1 MKLIYCFIVTCFFAA
16 CSTRQATNFIVK
28 GTLKN
33 SSAKWVY
40 LEEDVAGSPQPVVV
54 DSALLGKD
62 GSFKL
67 QSMTKE
73 QTLYSLRAEKE
84 PFPFALLINDSHD
97 ITVTAD
103 LANKQTP
110 YTVTGSAA
118 SNAMIEY
125 DKNIDQ
131 QAQQIAIT
139 GKQTDS
145 MMKASLPDSVINITY
160 SQYLNNVQNLKTY
173 TQGEIQKSNSPVL
186 TLYILGAYQRM
197 TANLNIKGFT
207 DTEVADIINKSSAK
221 FPNSTVLNDLKSKLR
236 PKKAPDFTLPDTSG
250 KSVSLASFRG
260 KYVLVDFWA
269 SWCGPCRNEN
279 PNVVKAYNQYK
290 GKNFTILGV
299 SLDQNKDAWKKA
311 IRDDKLEWTQV
322 SDLKFWNSEP
332 AALYNVSGIPYNFLI
347 DPNGNIIAEDLRG
360 PDLYAML
367 DKVLK

>member
-1 MKLIYCFIVTCFFAA
+1 MKIIYCLIVTSCIAA
-16 CSTRQATNFIVK
+16 CSSRQATNFIVK

-33 SSAKWVY
+33 STAKWVY

-54 DSALLGKD
+54 DSTTLGKD

-67 QSMTKE
+67 QSLTKE
-73 QTLYSLRAEKE
+73 QTLYSIRAEKE

-97 ITVTAD
+97 ITVSAD
-103 LANKQTP
+103 LLNKKTP
-110 YTVTGSAA
+110 YTVTGSTA
-118 SNAMIEY
+118 SNAIIDY
-125 DKNIDQ
+125 DTHIDE
-131 QAQQIAIT
+131 QAQQIAT
-139 GKQTDS
+139 SGKQVDS

-160 SQYLNNVQNLKTY
+160 TQYLNNVQNIKTY
-173 TQGEIQKSNSPVL
+173 TLDEMQKSNSPVL
-186 TLYILGAYQRM
+186 TLYILGAYQRR
-197 TANLNIKGFT
+197 TTNLGIKGFT
-207 DTEVADIINKSSAK
+207 NTEVADIINKSSAK
-221 FPNSTVLNDLKSKLR
+221 FPNSTELNDLKSKIR
-236 PKKAPDFTLPDTSG
+236 PKKAPEFTLPDTSG

-279 PNVVKAYNQYK
+279 PNVVKAYNQYR

-332 AALYNVSGIPYNFLI
+332 AAMYNVTGIPYNFLI

>member
-1 MKLIYCFIVTCFFAA
+1 MKLIYCLIITCCVAG
-16 CSTRQATNFIVK
+16 CSSRQATNFIVK
-28 GTLKN
+28 GTVKN
-33 SSAKWVY
+33 STAKWVY

-54 DSALLGKD
+54 DSTTLGKD

-73 QTLYSLRAEKE
+73 QTLYSLRVEKE
-84 PFPFALLINDSHD
+84 PFPFAILINDSHD
-97 ITVTAD
+97 ITVSAD
-103 LANKQTP
+103 LSNKKTP

-125 DKNIDQ
+125 DQHIDE
-131 QAQQIAIT
+131 QAQQIATI
-139 GKQTDS
+139 GKQVDS
-145 MMKASLPDSVINITY
+145 MMKASLPDSVINISY
-160 SQYLNNVQNLKTY
+160 STYLNDVQNLKTY
-173 TQGEIQKSNSPVL
+173 TQDEMQKSNSPVL

-197 TANLNIKGFT
+197 TANLGIKGFT

-221 FPNSTVLNDLKSKLR
+221 FPKSTVLNDLKSKLR
-236 PKKAPDFTLPDTSG
+236 PKKAPEFTLPDTSG

-260 KYVLVDFWA
+260 KYLLVDFWA

-279 PNVVKAYNQYK
+279 PNVVKAYNQYRD
-290 GKNFTILGV
+290 KNFAILGV

-332 AALYNVSGIPYNFLI
+332 AALYNVTGIPYNFLI

-360 PDLYAML
+360 PDLYTML